1 MPGRGV
7 RTGRGTR
14 RLCAELAGG
23 RPPARPAD
31 PYAALCE
38 TTSRRRGRPVRFRTP
53 RCARRRAGAAGG
65 PSASVRRAVRDDE
78 PAP

>member
-38 TTSRRRGRPVRFRTP
+38 TTSRRRGRPVRFRTAAFP
-53 RCARRRAGAAGG
+53 PGTAGG
-65 PSASVRRAVRDDE
+65 LWLA
-78 PAP
+78 